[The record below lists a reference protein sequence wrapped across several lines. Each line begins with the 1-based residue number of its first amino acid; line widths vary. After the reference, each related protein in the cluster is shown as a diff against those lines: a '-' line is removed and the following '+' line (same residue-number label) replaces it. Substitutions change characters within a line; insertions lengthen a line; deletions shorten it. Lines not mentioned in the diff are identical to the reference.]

1 MLRYKVSKY
10 EHANNAVGLT
20 IVLYLGLSTHL
31 ETFIEKL
38 LETYRKVSHNK

>member
-10 EHANNAVGLT
+10 EHAVGLT

-38 LETYRKVSHNK
+38 LETYRKVSHKK